1 MPMTMPTTKAAT
13 LPSHVRTP
21 FQYASALRTP
31 VNSVLM
37 ATEDTKS
44 SGILRGQ
51 RGDPLKPLSPES
63 PLREPGVERPLFLLR
78 PRAAEFLQG
87 GVDPIAREVV
97 LVAEHA
103 PHPLGVRV
111 TELDLD
117 VLDDLRV
124 KEDIADLLL
133 RFDVHAEFRERG
145 LECAVLLDERKCLL
159 RTDAF
164 HALVEVRTDQQP
176 DVDELLPGD
185 PEPHERGLEDDFL
198 GLHVDVDVLARQ
210 FPAARDREVLHEP

>member
-21 FQYASALRTP
+21 FQYARALRAP

-87 GVDPIAREVV
+87 DVDPVAREVM

-103 PHPLGVRV
+103 PHAVGVGV
-111 TELDLD
+111 AELDPD
-117 VLDDLRV
+117 VLDDLWP
-124 KEDIADLLL
+124 KEDPADLLL
-133 RFDVHAEFRERG
+133 RFDVHAELREGG
-145 LECAVLLDERKCLL
+145 LQSAVLLDQGER
-159 RTDAF
+159 
-164 HALVEVRTDQQP
+164 
-176 DVDELLPGD
+176 
-185 PEPHERGLEDDFL
+185 FL
-198 GLHVDVDVLARQ
+198 
-210 FPAARDREVLHEP
+210 